1 MILQN
6 RGVFFFDPRHP
17 QYAYNARGAIDF
29 LLFESFRL
37 NSNTSEQWNATQYPD
52 NRYNIAPKVMAE
64 ANRPDGFR
72 VLSLGY
78 AAGPGLSTETL
89 TGASSQG
96 YDSLVE
102 DIHVAQE
109 LTGFRHYLTDPQV
122 RLVND
127 FVLRHGVLD
136 DHAPPVWTSTFNDH
150 EAARRRR
157 RRRGSGS
164 RRRRGGR
171 RDHRLVGRRAGHEQ
185 RHYVL
190 YAQPQPFDFGRDP
203 SLSGATQHVLTPAL
217 PDDYAQGVG
226 AGPFPYQAACPGSH
240 PASSNTWSSAPWT
253 SHRQPTRTT
262 TPPS

>member
-1 MILQN
+1 
-6 RGVFFFDPRHP
+6 
-17 QYAYNARGAIDF
+17 
-29 LLFESFRL
+29 
-37 NSNTSEQWNATQYPD
+37 
-52 NRYNIAPKVMAE
+52 MAE

-150 EAARRRR
+150 DGVPAGRADAAGRDPE
-157 RRRGSGS
+157 GA
-164 RRRRGGR
+164 GGNGA
-171 RDHRLVGRRAGHEQ
+171 DHRLVGRRAGHEP
-185 RHYVL
+185 RHLRAVRATAAVRL
-190 YAQPQPFDFGRDP
+190 RQGSVAERRHPARADAGAAGR
-203 SLSGATQHVLTPAL
+203 LC
-217 PDDYAQGVG
+217 
-226 AGPFPYQAACPGSH
+226 AGRGRRPIPYQATVSGFASGVQQYLVIRAVDQS
-240 PASSNTWSSAPWT
+240 PAANQDDNTTVVTA
-253 SHRQPTRTT
+253 
-262 TPPS
+262 TP